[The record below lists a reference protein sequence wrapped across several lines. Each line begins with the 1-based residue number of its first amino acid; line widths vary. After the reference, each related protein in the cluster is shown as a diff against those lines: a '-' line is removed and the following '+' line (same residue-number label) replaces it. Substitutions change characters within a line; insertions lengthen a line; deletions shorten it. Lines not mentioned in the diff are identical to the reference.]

1 MVGFFL
7 TYTANAIS
15 PILVAWMADVCP
27 IPEERAMIIGVT
39 VSLVYAMDSWMNLF
53 IYPASQA
60 PKYKVGYKAAAAF
73 TVASIIFT
81 GIFKKFETRDKRLS
95 AAKAAENSI
104 SPQHGRE
111 MEFEDTEEK

>member
-1 MVGFFL
+1 ML
-7 TYTANAIS
+7 
-15 PILVAWMADVCP
+15 
-27 IPEERAMIIGVT
+27 
-39 VSLVYAMDSWMNLF
+39 
-53 IYPASQA
+53 IYPANQA

-104 SPQHGRE
+104 SPPHGRE
-111 MEFEDTEEK
+111 MEFEDIEEK